1 MRTFRWA
8 LAALTGIVAFGGVVA
23 ASDPEVMDVDQG
35 ATSSGLAV
43 RSVVPESVLVI
54 GDSSAASLRWVPGA
68 ATALR
73 GATIELDLES
83 CRRLVERS
91 CRGREGRV
99 PSTALEALS
108 AHGDVHTTLVMATG
122 YNDTAIAHD
131 GAVSMIT
138 QEAARLGYERVIW
151 LTLRSDVD
159 YVSPSE
165 TGNHR
170 EFAAANRV
178 LARRIGS
185 DMFGVETLLANWGG
199 YSADHPEWFTAD
211 GVHHRSRGAWAF
223 ADYVS
228 RVLAHADGRAC
239 PTPDE
244 AFTIPDDPCP
254 DPDATGAIADIA
266 GLYPVVDSDI
276 LCYEIGPTRAAVC
289 ARDTH
294 VIAMG
299 RELGSGDVGDDV
311 EALQVRLSRIGYP
324 VSPAT
329 GNYLELTAAAVTAFQ
344 SANGLEPSGRAD
356 RATLVALGF
365 EVSF

>member
-1 MRTFRWA
+1 MRARGGA
-8 LAALTGIVAFGGVVA
+8 LASLMAVIAFGGVVT
-23 ASDPEVMDVDQG
+23 ASDSQG
-35 ATSSGLAV
+35 VVIDRGAVATGVAV

-73 GATIELDLES
+73 GATVELDLES

-122 YNDTAIAHD
+122 YNDTAVAHD
-131 GAVSMIT
+131 AAVTLILK
-138 QEAARLGYERVIW
+138 EAARLGYDRVIW

-178 LARRIGS
+178 LARRIGTE
-185 DMFGVETLLANWGG
+185 MFGVETMLADWGG
-199 YSADHPEWFTAD
+199 YSADYPEWFTAD

-228 RVLAHADGRAC
+228 RLLAHVEGRAC

-244 AFTIPDDPCP
+244 PFTIPDDPCP
-254 DPDATGAIADIA
+254 DPAVTGAIADIA

-276 LCYEIGPTRAAVC
+276 LCYEIGPTRVTVC

-294 VIAMG
+294 VIAIG

-324 VSPAT
+324 VSPAS
-329 GNYLELTAAAVTAFQ
+329 GNYLDVTAAAVTAFQ
-344 SANGLEPSGRAD
+344 SANGLKPTGRAD